1 MFDAS
6 VLDGIRT
13 LNIQVGKGNDSTII
27 RAIDAQMPDGDFL
40 QLAMDLD
47 AVAKNFDFKWGTAS
61 WTVADGREDG
71 TLLYMEY
78 QATVDNE
85 PLLLARR
92 LSNRDGELIAHHELL
107 GLPTRLQRL
116 NISRAIN
123 NALLTQYKK
132 LSVSTI
138 ELNAG
143 LDAGGYVWAKA
154 GFSATERADVD
165 KTLSKADE
173 NSIVDPSVIKA
184 LKGEVERHYSKNST
198 NPGPFPIWRW
208 ANNASLKDM
217 LKASSW
223 HGVLNLRNKQE
234 LSRFEEYLIPKP

>member
-6 VLDGIRT
+6 VLDSIRS
-13 LNIQVGKGNDSTII
+13 LNIQVGRGNDSTII
-27 RAIDAQMPDGDFL
+27 RSIESQMPDGDFL

-47 AVAKNFDFKWGTAS
+47 AVAKNFDFKWSKAS
-61 WTVADGREDG
+61 WTVADGRGDG

-78 QATVDNE
+78 QAMVDNE

-132 LSVSTI
+132 LLVSSI
-138 ELNAG
+138 ELKAG

-154 GFSATERADVD
+154 GFSATERADID
-165 KTLSKADE
+165 ETLLKATQ
-173 NSIVDPSVIKA
+173 NSIVAPSVIKA
-184 LKGEVERHYSKNST
+184 LEGEVERHYAKNPD
-198 NPGPFPIWRW
+198 NPDPFPIWRW
-208 ANNASLKDM
+208 ANNAP
-217 LKASSW
+217 LKAMLIVSSW

>member
-1 MFDAS
+1 
-6 VLDGIRT
+6 
-13 LNIQVGKGNDSTII
+13 
-27 RAIDAQMPDGDFL
+27 MPDGDFL

-47 AVAKNFDFKWGTAS
+47 AVAKNFEFKWSTAS
-61 WTVADGREDG
+61 WTVADGRGDG

-78 QATVDNE
+78 QAMVDNE

-92 LSNRDGELIAHHELL
+92 LRNRDGELRAYHELL

-123 NALLTQYKK
+123 NALLTLYKK

-165 KTLSKADE
+165 KTLLTATE

-184 LKGEVERHYSKNST
+184 LKGEVERHYSKSPD
-198 NPGPFPIWRW
+198 NPDPFPIWRW
-208 ANNASLKDM
+208 ANRALLKDM
-217 LKASSW
+217 LLASSW
-223 HGVLNLRNKQE
+223 HGVLNLLNKQE